1 MRIPSLRRT
10 AGVIVIALLGTTTVL
25 VAPPTGA
32 STDGRERIVFSRSRL
47 DGSGAAVRT
56 AEPNGA
62 GGRAVHL
69 PYVPEDFNRSTWSHD
84 GRRLLHSNIPVNAPG
99 TGKLVGF
106 RPAISAPNGSRFRL
120 LALPKLPTDMY
131 CSAWTPTDRRIL
143 CSIGFKAP
151 GLFSVRA
158 SDGGGRHRLTR
169 NPFGSPDLAVGFSP
183 DGTRIAFLRFRPGS
197 GPHAEG
203 QEKVALVVA
212 SPDGSHARR
221 ITGYHLLQAHEL
233 AWADWSPDGRRLV
246 SSTPKGALVLV
257 SAEGGNV
264 TPVHLQVGRRAF
276 ATLPTFSP
284 DGNQVL
290 FSLFRRGPADLY
302 RARLDGSRVRA
313 VTSSPKNDINADWSV
328 VPGS

>member
-32 STDGRERIVFSRSRL
+32 STDGRERIVFSRSRI

-56 AEPNGA
+56 VDPNGA
-62 GGRAVHL
+62 DGRAVHL
-69 PYVPEDFNRSTWSHD
+69 PSVPEDFNRSTWSHD
-84 GRRLLHSNIPVNAPG
+84 GRRLLHSNIPVNARG

-106 RPAISAPNGSRFRL
+106 RPATSAPDGSRFRL

-143 CSIGFKAP
+143 CSIGFKDP
-151 GLFSVRA
+151 GLFSLRA
-158 SDGGGRHRLTR
+158 SDGGGRRRLTR

-257 SAEGGNV
+257 SAESGNV

-284 DGNQVL
+284 DGKQLL